1 MQIGSISGKTSS
13 QKRDIQSSSG
23 KHGSVRSFVAGL
35 LKHKKESTESVDNNA
50 IRKQMKQLDP
60 NEVKKISEFAQ
71 KIQQDASGKS
81 SRTKESVKDT
91 KNLSNEHMAYLKRL
105 PMDVIE

>member
-1 MQIGSISGKTSS
+1 MQ
-13 QKRDIQSSSG
+13 
-23 KHGSVRSFVAGL
+23 
-35 LKHKKESTESVDNNA
+35 
-50 IRKQMKQLDP
+50 QLDP

-81 SRTKESVKDT
+81 SRTKESVKASKDT

-105 PMDVIE
+105 PMDVIEQIAAEQ